1 MLFNSIEYLLFFIS
15 ILIVSWLFFKLQAA
29 RLFLLLAASYYFY
42 ASNNHWLILLIIA
55 STQIDYFCGLM
66 IEKNRIKKNKKYFL
80 ILSLTGNLGILG
92 FFKYTN
98 FLSETFVNS
107 INFFGATLPSSTLD
121 IALPVGISFYTFQS
135 LSYTLDVYF
144 GNIKAEKSWLRF
156 SFFVAFFPQLI
167 AGPIVR
173 AKDFLPQTWA
183 KPSLSFNE
191 AEKAL
196 FKIFKGL
203 FKKVVLADVLAI
215 YVDAIFSSPGQA
227 STVSAWIGLY
237 AFSFQ
242 IYFDFSG
249 YSDIAIGCA
258 RLLGFHL
265 PINFKRPYVALSVT
279 DFWRR
284 WHISLSSWLR
294 DYLYIP
300 LGGSKMEKKAAI
312 YKNILI
318 TMLLGG
324 LWHGAAFNF
333 IIWGGMQG
341 LLLVFERITGIYK
354 SSYSEIKLRPKIL
367 IRQFITFNIITLL
380 WLSFRCEN
388 IQSLATYL
396 ETMFTFGGQFQVT
409 TADISILGIIFCSWM
424 LQYVSEYSRVE
435 TFLIRLPVPVKALGY
450 AVISIVVF
458 IVNGEAPKPFVYFQ
472 F

>member
-1 MLFNSIEYLLFFIS
+1 
-15 ILIVSWLFFKLQAA
+15 
-29 RLFLLLAASYYFY
+29 
-42 ASNNHWLILLIIA
+42 
-55 STQIDYFCGLM
+55 M
-66 IEKNRIKKNKKYFL
+66 IEKNRMQKKKKFFL

-98 FLSETFVNS
+98 FLTETFVDS
-107 INFFGATLPSSTLD
+107 INFFGATLPSASLD

-173 AKDFLPQTWA
+173 AKDFLPQTWT

-191 AEKAL
+191 AEEAL

-215 YVDAIFSSPGQA
+215 YVDGIFSSPGNA

-265 PINFKRPYVALSVT
+265 PINFKRPYVASSIT

-300 LGGSKMEKKAAI
+300 LGGNKMRRKSGI
-312 YKNILI
+312 YKNIML
-318 TMLLGG
+318 TMLIGG

-333 IIWGGMQG
+333 IIWGGIQG
-341 LLLVFERITGIYK
+341 LLLVFERATGIYK
-354 SSYSEIKLRPKIL
+354 KAYTEFKLSPKIL
-367 IRQFITFNIITLL
+367 IRQFMTFNIITLL
-380 WLSFRCEN
+380 WLSFRSEN

-396 ETMFTFGGQFQVT
+396 ETMFTFGGQFKVT
-409 TADISILGIIFCSWM
+409 TADISVLGIIFFSWM
-424 LQYVSEYSRVE
+424 LQYISEYSRAE
-435 TFLIRLPVPVKALGY
+435 AFLIRLPVPVKALSY
-450 AVISIVVF
+450 AVISIVIF
-458 IVNGEAPKPFVYFQ
+458 IVNGETPKPFVYFQ